1 MKMTQGVIAGTSL
14 ALAWFIFDPRGESL
28 EKKKVEFLMS
38 ARECKRVQ
46 KNVNTKGIARN
57 EEHRL
62 AGLKAEAPSP
72 MFSKRYDSRGL
83 SGWTSATI

>member
-1 MKMTQGVIAGTSL
+1 LTQSA
-14 ALAWFIFDPRGESL
+14 ESL
-28 EKKKVEFLMS
+28 EKKEVEFLMS
-38 ARECKRVQ
+38 AKECKRVR

-72 MFSKRYDSRGL
+72 CFRNDMIREGLVGGVCKRYDSMRLKIKKAG
-83 SGWTSATI
+83 S

>member
-1 MKMTQGVIAGTSL
+1 MNCGGYPTLRAFLTQSA
-14 ALAWFIFDPRGESL
+14 ESL

-83 SGWTSATI
+83 SGWACANVRMR